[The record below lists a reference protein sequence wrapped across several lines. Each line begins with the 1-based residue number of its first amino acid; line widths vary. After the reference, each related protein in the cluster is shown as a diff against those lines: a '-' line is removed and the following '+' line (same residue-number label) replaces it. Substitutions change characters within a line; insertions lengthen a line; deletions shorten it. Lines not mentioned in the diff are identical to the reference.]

1 MKPLL
6 EGKGISVQAQNS
18 HSVQTIHQRGEQT
31 INRDAKT
38 TAKKYG
44 SAVHRQFLQT
54 GWTLMPFYVTPH
66 PSYSKFLAWYLYM
79 NACNKLVFE
88 YLTIAL

>member
-1 MKPLL
+1 MKTLL
-6 EGKGISVQAQNS
+6 KGKGISVQAQNS

-54 GWTLMPFYVTPH
+54 G
-66 PSYSKFLAWYLYM
+66 
-79 NACNKLVFE
+79 
-88 YLTIAL
+88 

>member
-1 MKPLL
+1 MQCLLHIFQQLHHLETLYPGMKPLL
-6 EGKGISVQAQNS
+6 KGKGISVQAQNS

-38 TAKKYG
+38 TAKKYD

-54 GWTLMPFYVTPH
+54 G
-66 PSYSKFLAWYLYM
+66 
-79 NACNKLVFE
+79 
-88 YLTIAL
+88 